1 MTSLNDRERHLMIKL
16 MLRTK
21 RTSFTELARA
31 NNVTVSTVSLVSRG
45 SAKSARV
52 EGALAEA
59 LGLTREQL
67 WPDRPMEA
75 VMS

>member
-1 MTSLNDRERHLMIKL
+1 MASLNDRERHLMIKL

-21 RTSFTELARA
+21 RISFTELAHA

-45 SAKSARV
+45 RAKSARL
-52 EGALAEA
+52 ETALAAE
-59 LGLTREQL
+59 LGLTREEL

-75 VMS
+75 IMP